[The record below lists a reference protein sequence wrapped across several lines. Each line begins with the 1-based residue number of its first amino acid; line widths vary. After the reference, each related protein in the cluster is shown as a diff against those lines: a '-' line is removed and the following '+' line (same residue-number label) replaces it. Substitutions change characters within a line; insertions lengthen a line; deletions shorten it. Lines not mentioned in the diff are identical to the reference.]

1 MGLGIKTKAL
11 ALYDWVFKY
20 RLPPLRHLLGDTSEH
35 GELGLLSRLAA
46 GAPNRFL
53 VDVGAND
60 GITVSNSYGL
70 IRRGWEAILVEP
82 YPPCFQQLQQRY
94 GSNPKVRLANS
105 ACAREAGE
113 LDLFLGT
120 DGTKAGYATLC
131 TDDSEWFKAT
141 RTGESVKVPV
151 GPLTVILE
159 KHGCP
164 PRFAVLSVDTEGYD
178 LQVLESLDFGRF
190 RPEVVIT
197 EDDPILLPPP
207 PELKTDE
214 RKYALLKREGYKLV
228 KTYSRNSIWQLE
240 TV

>member
-11 ALYDWVFKY
+11 ALRDWVFKY
-20 RLPPLRHLLGDTSEH
+20 RLPPLRRFLGDTSEH
-35 GELGLLSRLAA
+35 GELALLRQLSDGSPKQLI
-46 GAPNRFL
+46 

-70 IRRGWEAILVEP
+70 ILRGWEAILVEP

-94 GSNPKVRLANS
+94 GNNPKVRLVNS
-105 ACAREAGE
+105 ACGSEAGE

-120 DGTKAGYATLC
+120 DGTAAGYATLC

-151 GPLTVILE
+151 APLTAILE
-159 KHGCP
+159 KQGCP
-164 PRFAVLSVDTEGYD
+164 PRFSVLSVDTEGYD
-178 LQVLESLDFGRF
+178 LRVLESLDFSRF

-207 PELKTDE
+207 PELATDARKFELLRE
-214 RKYALLKREGYKLV
+214 RGYDLV
-228 KTYSRNSIWQLE
+228 RRYSRNSIWKSRG
-240 TV
+240 